1 MEIHP
6 GEGNLKSIDAA
17 ANNKGHKPADNQF
30 AAILKKSIE
39 STSNTGAVSRKAAR
53 LRNAPE
59 IFAGL
64 SEGFSAS
71 AAGGV
76 DVVYQFNITGE
87 QAGAWNVTVK
97 NGTCKVCEGNHNSPT
112 VTLRMSG
119 KTLVA
124 LINGEL
130 GGMRAYLTGKI
141 KVSGDFSEVSRIPE
155 LFSFE

>member
-1 MEIHP
+1 MEIQP
-6 GEGNLKSIDAA
+6 GERNLKSTDAA
-17 ANNKGHKPADNQF
+17 AKNKGHKPTDDQF

-39 STSNTGAVSRKAAR
+39 STSNTGAVSRKAAT

-59 IFAGL
+59 VFARL

-87 QAGAWNVTVK
+87 EGGAWNVTVK
-97 NGTCKVCEGNHNSPT
+97 NGTCKVFEGNHNSPT

-119 KTLVA
+119 ETLVA
-124 LINGEL
+124 VINGKL
-130 GGMRAYLTGKI
+130 GGMQAYFTGKI
-141 KVSGDFSEVSRIPE
+141 KVSGDFSQVSRIPE
-155 LFSFE
+155 LFSLE